1 MSSRRNFL
9 DADNSI
15 MERNLRFV
23 KVSVHNMLTLF
34 CVQNFILFFIIV
46 IVFQNDL
53 EENLN
58 QYFGGS
64 AGRGNS
70 SANVTVPP
78 RDYKVV
84 QPKPGKWNRSFTGQ
98 FYLALLLFYF

>member
-15 MERNLRFV
+15 MEKNLRFV
-23 KVSVHNMLTLF
+23 KVSGHNMLTLF
-34 CVQNFILFFIIV
+34 CVQNFILFFI

-98 FYLALLLFYF
+98 FYWALLFYF